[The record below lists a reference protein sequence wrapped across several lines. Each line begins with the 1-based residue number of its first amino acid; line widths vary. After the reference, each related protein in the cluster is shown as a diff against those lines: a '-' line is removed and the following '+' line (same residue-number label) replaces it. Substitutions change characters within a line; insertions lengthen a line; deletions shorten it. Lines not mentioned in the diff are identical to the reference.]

1 VEPVV
6 DGNRWG
12 RLSKLEEMKWKE
24 TRVVILMKTSVEVQ
38 VCSGD
43 KDLKEYGTYR
53 RSDKSRG
60 RERCRAERRTKRN
73 KVRRLW
79 GV

>member
-1 VEPVV
+1 V

-43 KDLKEYGTYR
+43 KDLKEYGTCR
-53 RSDKSRG
+53 RSDKSR
-60 RERCRAERRTKRN
+60 ERGLQSRKEDKEEQGQTT
-73 KVRRLW
+73 L
-79 GV
+79 GSLMT